1 MDFAAKMPMFVEDGM
16 ESFPTK
22 KNSYIY
28 IVWKNGGLLTKNLL
42 LQIPK
47 NNTKQM
53 IQRSIHCI
61 VCYLCVTT
69 EVVTTDD
76 VCITFLPDTSTASHT
91 FPVIS
96 LNKG

>member
-1 MDFAAKMPMFVEDGM
+1 MQM
-16 ESFPTK
+16 
-22 KNSYIY
+22 
-28 IVWKNGGLLTKNLL
+28 
-42 LQIPK
+42 PK

-53 IQRSIHCI
+53 IQQIIHCI
-61 VCYLCVTT
+61 LCYLCVTT

-96 LNKG
+96 LNKGQKLNIVKWVESEAIL